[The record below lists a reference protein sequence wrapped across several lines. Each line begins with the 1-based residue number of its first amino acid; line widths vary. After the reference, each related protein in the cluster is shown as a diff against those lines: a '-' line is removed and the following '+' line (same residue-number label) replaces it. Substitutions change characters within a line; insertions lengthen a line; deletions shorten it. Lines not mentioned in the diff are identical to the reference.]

1 MEMYVLDNT
10 IKHYAWGAPDWLP
23 ELTGQ
28 PNPNGEP
35 WAELWMGV
43 HNEGPSRAAGA
54 TLGAL
59 IAGNPAAYLGAETA
73 REFGNL
79 PFLLKFLAAAAPLSI
94 QAHPNLAQARE
105 GFQREN
111 AAGIALNAPERNY
124 KDPNHKPEIISA
136 LTPFTALAGFREIG
150 ETKTLLEAFFAAHS
164 PAPETAPVC
173 NTLRNTLLDA
183 LDGGYKAFLAALL
196 SLDAARRA
204 ALTEIAAAGGNG
216 GDESALCARFAASYP
231 ADPAVI
237 APLYLNLI
245 ALQPGEAIAIP
256 AGMLHAYVYG
266 FGVECMANSDNVLR
280 GGLTSK
286 YIDRDELL
294 RILNAAPYRPEII
307 TGIPVSNES
316 GWKRYTTP
324 FREFT
329 LFRLDTNGKGGASTL
344 QDPGAA
350 IIAVTRGEAVL
361 SVGDAE
367 LAVKKGESVFV
378 PWRKNGEVLSARGDC
393 TAFAALAPA

>member
-1 MEMYVLDNT
+1 
-10 IKHYAWGAPDWLP
+10 
-23 ELTGQ
+23 
-28 PNPNGEP
+28 
-35 WAELWMGV
+35 MGV

-73 REFGNL
+73 RKFGNL
-79 PFLLKFLAAAAPLSI
+79 PFLLKFLAAGSPLSI

-105 GFQREN
+105 GFRREN
-111 AAGIALNAPERNY
+111 AAGIALNAPERDY

-183 LDGGYKAFLAALL
+183 LDGGYKPFLTARLG
-196 SLDAARRA
+196 LDAARRA
-204 ALTEIAAAGGNG
+204 ALTEIAAAWKGGPDG
-216 GDESALCARFAASYP
+216 HALCARFAASYP

-237 APLYLNLI
+237 APLSLNLI

-286 YIDRDELL
+286 YIDKDELL
-294 RILNAAPYRPEII
+294 RILNVDPYRPEII
-307 TGIPVSNES
+307 RPEIVTGAPVSNES

-329 LFRLDTNGKGGASTL
+329 LFRLDTNGKGGAYKL

-350 IIAVTRGEAVL
+350 IVAVTRGNAVL
-361 SVGDAE
+361 SAGGAE
-367 LAVKKGESVFV
+367 LAVKKGESAFV
-378 PWRKNGEVLSARGDC
+378 PRRKNGEVLNAQGDC
-393 TAFAALAPA
+393 TAFAALAPV